1 MDKKVKVILEK
12 ILDILVDMT
21 DAGTGDIVRQE
32 IGELSKMIE
41 KAADEAGGMPPED
54 ISQQ

>member
-1 MDKKVKVILEK
+1 MKVISILDK
-12 ILDILVDMT
+12 ILEILVDMM

-41 KAADEAGGMPPED
+41 KLRK
-54 ISQQ
+54 Q